1 MPTRAKKKKATRK
14 APARRPRLNV
24 LFTCV
29 GRRVELV
36 QAFRRAADAHGV
48 ALTVVG
54 ADMSQLAPAMHL
66 CDQAVVTPEVLSP
79 SYVPKLLDT
88 ARREKIDLLIPL
100 IDHELLVI
108 AGARDRFKEIGCD
121 ALISDQ
127 PVVETCRDK
136 LKTFACLSSHGID
149 TPQTWPLAELPTAGS
164 RRFPYFM
171 KPRRGSASAGNYK
184 IHNDAELET
193 FGRLVKEPIVQE
205 FVEGVEHTLDVY
217 TGWDGRARCVVPRR
231 RLEVRWGE
239 VSKGQ
244 VVKDPKLIEVGGR
257 VVAALGGCRGVV
269 TIQCIVSPPGRIRV
283 IEINPRFGGGAPLSM
298 LAGADLAG
306 WMIEERLGRR
316 PRIRMDGYRDGVR
329 MLRYDQS
336 VFLDSRGRLMNGSP
350 KSGRGGGRA

>member
-1 MPTRAKKKKATRK
+1 MATKAKKKSTRRR
-14 APARRPRLNV
+14 PDRRPRLNV

-29 GRRVELV
+29 GRRVELL
-36 QAFRRAADAHGV
+36 QAFRKAADEHGV

-54 ADMSQLAPAMHL
+54 ADKSELAPALHL
-66 CDQAVVTPEVLSP
+66 CDRAVVTPEVLAP
-79 SYVPKLLDT
+79 SYVPALLNA
-88 ARREKIDLLIPL
+88 ARDEHIDLLIPL

-108 AGARDRFKEIGCD
+108 AGARERFSEMGCN
-121 ALISDQ
+121 ALISDV

-136 LKTFACLSSHGID
+136 LKTFACLTEHDIE
-149 TPQTWPLAELPTAGS
+149 TPRTWAVADAPAAEA
-164 RRFPYFM
+164 RRYPYFM
-171 KPRRGSASAGNYK
+171 KPRRGSASLGNYK

-193 FGRLVKEPIVQE
+193 FGRLVKEPIIQE
-205 FVEGVEHTLDVY
+205 FVEGIEHTLDVY
-217 TGWDGRARCVVPRR
+217 TGFDGRPRCVVPRR

-244 VVKDPKLIEVGGR
+244 VIKDPRLIETGCR
-257 VVAALGGCRGVV
+257 VVEALGGCRGVV
-269 TIQCIVSPPGRIRV
+269 TIQCIVTPDGRIRV

-306 WMIEERLGRR
+306 WIIDERLGRR

-350 KSGRGGGRA
+350 KRGRGGRRA